1 MNNVFNGYQNF
12 MNGTLNVVVHEWTL
26 DLNNNLENSNF
37 RIVDNSILFYYH
49 CFEKLIYVFIT
60 YVIFQQT
67 INNVQRPHVFK

>member
-12 MNGTLNVVVHEWTL
+12 MNGTLNVMVHEWTF
-26 DLNNNLENSNF
+26 DLNTNLENSNF
-37 RIVDNSILFYYH
+37 RIVDNSILLYYH

-67 INNVQRPHVFK
+67 INNVQKHVFK